1 MGRPMAPLIQTDLA
15 LGPVVLH
22 PGSSGDWNYRARTS
36 FDPPGH
42 GQTLEHTGGSLA
54 MEWDINSQWL
64 FKSISSYRKLKTHS
78 FIDID
83 ASEYELGD
91 VLVAMNQD
99 QASQEFQLQYDN
111 GSNLHGIFGAYYM
124 RENVPSHQEAYAHA
138 LFALVGMP
146 FSVLRPI
153 EDDLTPPHV
162 TASAPTHCA
171 LVPT

>member
-54 MEWDINSQWL
+54 MAWDINSQWL

-78 FIDID
+78 FR
-83 ASEYELGD
+83 SEEHTSELQS
-91 VLVAMNQD
+91 L
-99 QASQEFQLQYDN
+99 
-111 GSNLHGIFGAYYM
+111 M
-124 RENVPSHQEAYAHA
+124 RISYAV
-138 LFALVGMP
+138 F
-146 FSVLRPI
+146 
-153 EDDLTPPHV
+153 
-162 TASAPTHCA
+162 C
-171 LVPT
+171 

>member
-1 MGRPMAPLIQTDLA
+1 MSPLFQTDLA

-22 PGSSGDWNYRARTS
+22 PGSSGGWDYRARTS

-83 ASEYELGD
+83 DSEYELGD
-91 VLVAMNQD
+91 VLVAMYQD
-99 QASQEFQLQYDN
+99 QASQAFQLQYDN
-111 GSNLHGIFGAYYM
+111 GSNLHGIFGAYYL
-124 RENVPSHQEAYAHA
+124 RENRSEESC
-138 LFALVGMP
+138 VGKECV
-146 FSVLRPI
+146 STCKSWWWA
-153 EDDLTPPHV
+153 DT
-162 TASAPTHCA
+162 
-171 LVPT
+171 